1 MNNKQFFLAAL
12 AFTTLMAGC
21 KQSDQPSNSSG
32 TTDGNS
38 TSVTQQLENTRE
50 AATNAWQE
58 TKNATTN
65 VVESIKEGGI
75 AAWTDIE
82 DSIQS
87 TNDYPYDKKDAFV
100 AEAGADLGA
109 LDLKMTELSDK
120 TAAAA
125 DSTKSEAQA
134 KLLAL
139 HEKRMALD
147 KKLDDV
153 KSATEADWNA
163 IKVGFMTSY
172 DDTKTSLKQTW
183 EWLADKLNP

>member
-21 KQSDQPSNSSG
+21 KQSNQPSNSSD

-38 TSVTQQLENTRE
+38 TSVTQQLENARE
-50 AATNAWQE
+50 VATNAWQE

-65 VVESIKEGGI
+65 VVESIKEGSI

-82 DSIQS
+82 DSMQS
-87 TNDYPYDKKDAFV
+87 TNDYPFDKKDAFV
-100 AEAGADLGA
+100 AVAGADLGA

-120 TAAAA
+120 AAAAA
-125 DSTKSEAQA
+125 DSIKSEAQA

-153 KSATEADWNA
+153 KNATEADWNA
-163 IKVGFMTSY
+163 TKVGFMTSY
-172 DDTKTSLKQTW
+172 DATKTSLKQTW
-183 EWLADKLNP
+183 QWLADKLNP